1 MGFFKKIKKAFKKTL
16 GTASGGLIG
25 DDGTP
30 KAADAGVPQVAP
42 AAPAAAVEAPKET
55 DSEADTADTEASRK
69 AAKAKG
75 KRSLSVQRQ
84 SGSGLNL

>member
-16 GTASGGLIG
+16 GTASGGLLG
-25 DDGTP
+25 SDDAP
-30 KAADAGVPQVAP
+30 KAAADAGAPPVA

-55 DSEADTADTEASRK
+55 DAETDTSDTEASRK

>member
-1 MGFFKKIKKAFKKTL
+1 MSFFKKIKKAFKKTL
-16 GTASGGLIG
+16 GTASGGLLG
-25 DDGTP
+25 SEDAP
-30 KAADAGVPQVAP
+30 KAADAGAPPVA

-55 DSEADTADTEASRK
+55 DAETDTVDTEASRK

>member
-16 GTASGGLIG
+16 GTASGGLLG
-25 DDGTP
+25 SEDKP
-30 KAADAGVPQVAP
+30 KAADAGAP
-42 AAPAAAVEAPKET
+42 PVAAPAAAVEAPKET
-55 DSEADTADTEASRK
+55 DAETDTTDTEASRK